1 VTLITRFL
9 DTRETLFRSA
19 RRPAQTGHE
28 RLRSRAMHGMLSA
41 TIMILAYA
49 VVAIAAGY
57 AAVKVIR
64 GGPHDG

>member
-1 VTLITRFL
+1 
-9 DTRETLFRSA
+9 
-19 RRPAQTGHE
+19 
-28 RLRSRAMHGMLSA
+28 MHGMLSA

-57 AAVKVIR
+57 AAVKVFR